1 MGMGKTKKENN
12 TNMIKMVLT
21 MKENNINMIGK
32 GLNRE
37 GKECHMHEN
46 YDERWK
52 DKSKSKS
59 EHIT

>member
-1 MGMGKTKKENN
+1 
-12 TNMIKMVLT
+12 

-46 YDERWK
+46 YENDEK
-52 DKSKSKS
+52 KNLNLNPN
-59 EHIT
+59 TT

>member
-1 MGMGKTKKENN
+1 MGKTKKENN

-46 YDERWK
+46 YDER
-52 DKSKSKS
+52 
-59 EHIT
+59 